1 MLVWKCGGSGDRT
14 SSVLTPSP
22 DNCAGRQTQE
32 LPSVFNSILKRE
44 SHSMSV
50 PKFKLRKSSDPQRY
64 SELGFPEG
72 HYQYLAS
79 KFFQV
84 LKRLVLAR
92 DRHRCTFCGDK
103 AENLLHT
110 STNTE
115 TLLGS
120 NSANLYSVCPKC
132 LKSLS
137 FTKSGQKLPR
147 QKIATRI
154 FRKFVKLSPEHN
166 VGKATKRRNK
176 ELEEKT
182 KLIGELCREML
193 TTKGKIRAEYKEP
206 ADA

>member
-1 MLVWKCGGSGDRT
+1 M
-14 SSVLTPSP
+14 
-22 DNCAGRQTQE
+22 N
-32 LPSVFNSILKRE
+32 
-44 SHSMSV
+44 V

-64 SELGFPEG
+64 SELGFPAG

-79 KFFQV
+79 KFFQS

-115 TLLGS
+115 TLLGA
-120 NSANLYSVCPKC
+120 NSANLYSVCSKC
-132 LKSLS
+132 FKSLS

-147 QKIATRI
+147 QKVATRI
-154 FRKFVKLSPEHN
+154 FRKFVKISPEHN
-166 VGKATKRRNK
+166 VGKAVKRRSEK
-176 ELEEKT
+176 FEEQT
-182 KLIGELCREML
+182 KLIRETCQEML
-193 TTKGKIRAEYKEP
+193 TTKGKIRARYKEP